1 MVCMALDK
9 IRMQHKAVFFK
20 FAVHPTQMAKLLAPL
35 TGHMVQVMLL
45 MPRPMLQVV
54 AELMAQQ
61 AQLLAPVHDPH
72 MTAHSDK

>member
-1 MVCMALDK
+1 
-9 IRMQHKAVFFK
+9 
-20 FAVHPTQMAKLLAPL
+20 MAKLLAPL

-45 MPRPMLQVV
+45 MARPMLQVV

-72 MTAHSDK
+72 MKAHSDK